1 MIYQL
6 FNLHAYKNDIEQK
19 INILYEVFQ
28 KMRLTINVSIT
39 ETMSWN
45 LNESSDS
52 RYPELIIKIQDVEW
66 VNTKYFKYRTK
77 GLHRKLRKKKKQP
90 ENSCHVLKLVRLKL
104 SYGCHP
110 WCQILSE
117 TSKLS
122 AVGNRILR
130 SMLKNCFEQVKR
142 GKDLNASALEDY
154 QQ

>member
-52 RYPELIIKIQDVEW
+52 RYPELIIKIQDVE
-66 VNTKYFKYRTK
+66 
-77 GLHRKLRKKKKQP
+77 
-90 ENSCHVLKLVRLKL
+90 
-104 SYGCHP
+104 
-110 WCQILSE
+110 
-117 TSKLS
+117 
-122 AVGNRILR
+122 
-130 SMLKNCFEQVKR
+130 
-142 GKDLNASALEDY
+142 
-154 QQ
+154 